1 VQTQIVEGNKMKV
14 TPYII
19 ERFAK
24 FIVGG
29 VPFESMKRIVRDVN
43 NEALTGAEKRNT
55 VFTEFTM
62 LGYEL
67 AEWMVNLGIEL
78 AVAWLKSKK

>member
-1 VQTQIVEGNKMKV
+1 MKV

>member
-1 VQTQIVEGNKMKV
+1 MKL
-14 TPYII
+14 TPLII

-24 FIVGG
+24 FILGG
-29 VPFESMKRIVRDVN
+29 VPFESMKRIVRSVN
-43 NEALTGAEKRNT
+43 NEALTGAEKRNMAYK
-55 VFTEFTM
+55 EFTT

-78 AVAWLKSKK
+78 AVAWLKSRPG